1 MCPLSKFSV
10 SQNELLDSLNMIKN
24 YIDNNAIEVKQ
35 EGQYI
40 YYKFLAET
48 EDEWKVL
55 LDCSTL
61 FISDGKVAELK
72 QIEMFNEDGAIKW
85 RYKKELKKHTLLNAN
100 ETKGEKGDVFIPSVS
115 KDGILSWSNNGNLKN
130 PEPVNVKGEAHLP
143 DNIVVNVNALAP
155 DSEAEAYAFLSED
168 KETMTFNFKIPRGK
182 NGTVRMT
189 NYSDLTIGDGNIID
203 AINQLNSKIIE
214 LEAIINE
221 LKNG

>member
-1 MCPLSKFSV
+1 
-10 SQNELLDSLNMIKN
+10 MIKN
-24 YIDNNAIEVKQ
+24 YIDNNAIEVRQ

-61 FISDGKVAELK
+61 FISNEKVAELK

-85 RYKKELKKHTLLNAN
+85 QYKGELRKHTLLNAK

-115 KDGILSWSNNGNLKN
+115 KDGILSWSNNSNLEN

-143 DNIVVNVNALAP
+143 DNIVVNTITLQP
-155 DSEAEAYAFLSED
+155 DDKASVSASLSAD
-168 KETMTFNFKIPRGK
+168 KQTMTFNFSVPRGK

-189 NYSDLTIGDGNIID
+189 NYSDLKTDSKDIIG
-203 AINQLNSKIIE
+203 AINELFDKIND
-214 LEAIINE
+214 LETIINE
-221 LKNG
+221 LKKD